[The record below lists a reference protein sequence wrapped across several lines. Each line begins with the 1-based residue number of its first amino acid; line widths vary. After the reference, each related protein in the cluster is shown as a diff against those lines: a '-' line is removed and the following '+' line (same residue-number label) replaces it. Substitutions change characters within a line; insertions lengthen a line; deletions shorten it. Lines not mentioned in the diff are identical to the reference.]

1 MIDLGQ
7 SYYLMYKSKQEI
19 LSVYVFIKYNLF
31 YSDVYSLCV
40 AYPEPLA
47 DRLYNETER
56 FLDNHVN
63 QLLTKVQSQ
72 GESGLLQAYHRAW
85 TEYSQGINY
94 LHQLYLYLNQQH
106 IKKQKLTEVEI
117 IYGTSSAASP
127 DYQEQKEIGEL
138 GLYIWKN
145 KMIESLK
152 NSLVALL
159 LEGIHADRLGE
170 AQPTTSDVICGVI
183 ESFVRV
189 EEYKMKGQ
197 LNVI

>member
-1 MIDLGQ
+1 M
-7 SYYLMYKSKQEI
+7 
-19 LSVYVFIKYNLF
+19 
-31 YSDVYSLCV
+31 

-56 FLDNHVN
+56 FLDNHVS
-63 QLLTKVQSQ
+63 QLLAKVQSQ
-72 GESGLLQAYHRAW
+72 GENGLLQAYHRAW

-106 IKKQKLTEVEI
+106 IKKQKLTEAEI
-117 IYGTSSAASP
+117 IYGTSSTASS

-152 NSLVALL
+152 TSLVALL

-170 AQPTTSDVICGVI
+170 AQPATSDVICGVI

-197 LNVI
+197 LNVS